1 MLLHIATSTLRN
13 KQASQP
19 IASVTLPYVQG
30 RAEHLRRVLSNLDIC
45 VTFRPQC
52 TLRQLLVKP
61 KDPVPP
67 DHRKGVV
74 YKIKDCSYSYIGQ
87 TGRSLSDRIKEHK
100 RPVSRVN
107 VDDSALAEHVA
118 NSGHEI
124 DWCSAM
130 ILDSNRFFYLRRHLE
145 SWYIQKG
152 RYVMNRE
159 VGPLP
164 PVYCCLLNPTS

>member
-1 MLLHIATSTLRN
+1 MYDKLYIFHHTLAKLHAFC
-13 KQASQP
+13 P
-19 IASVTLPYVQG
+19 
-30 RAEHLRRVLSNLDIC
+30 H
-45 VTFRPQC
+45 C

-61 KDPVPP
+61 KDPVQP
-67 DHRKGVV
+67 DCRKGAV
-74 YKIKDCSYSYIGQ
+74 YKINCKDCSQSYIGQ
-87 TGRSLSDRIKEHK
+87 TGRSLSDRKKEHN
-100 RPVSRVN
+100 RAVSRVN
-107 VDDSALAEHVA
+107 VDDSALTEHVV

-130 ILDSNRFFYLRRHLE
+130 ILDTSRFFYPRHHLE

-164 PVYCCLLNPTS
+164 PVYLILQVGMYIYTSTI